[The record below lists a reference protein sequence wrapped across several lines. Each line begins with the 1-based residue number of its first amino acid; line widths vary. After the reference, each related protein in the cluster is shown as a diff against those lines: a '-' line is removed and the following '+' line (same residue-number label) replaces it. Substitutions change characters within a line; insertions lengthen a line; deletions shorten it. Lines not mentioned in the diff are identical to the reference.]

1 ALVSFPELGLSAYSC
16 EDLFQQRALLE
27 ASLQALQSVLQ
38 ASLRIAPAL
47 IVGLPLKVDHQLYN
61 CAVVVHAGR
70 ILGVV
75 PKSYLPNYSEFYE
88 A

>member
-1 ALVSFPELGLSAYSC
+1 NLYNHGFARVAVAVPDCKVADPGFNAERTIALAEQAAARGAALVSFPELGLSAYSC

-47 IVGLPLKVDHQLYN
+47 
-61 CAVVVHAGR
+61 
-70 ILGVV
+70 
-75 PKSYLPNYSEFYE
+75 
-88 A
+88 